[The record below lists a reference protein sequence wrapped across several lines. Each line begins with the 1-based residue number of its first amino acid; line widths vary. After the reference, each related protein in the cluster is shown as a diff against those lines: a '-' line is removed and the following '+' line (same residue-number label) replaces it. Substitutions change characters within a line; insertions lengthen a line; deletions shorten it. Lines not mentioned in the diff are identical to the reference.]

1 MGIQEIGTEEDTR
14 EVSVDFLGTELGWKD
29 ADGLE
34 FQRVHQI
41 GKWDPSNGKP
51 RQIIACFLRYPDLEK
66 VMFNARNLKEK
77 TFSG

>member
-1 MGIQEIGTEEDTR
+1 M
-14 EVSVDFLGTELGWKD
+14 GTELGLKD

-34 FQRVHQI
+34 LQRVHQI
-41 GKWDPSNGKP
+41 GKWDPFNGKP

>member
-14 EVSVDFLGTELGWKD
+14 EVSVDFLGTELGFKD

-41 GKWDPSNGKP
+41 
-51 RQIIACFLRYPDLEK
+51 EK
-66 VMFNARNLKEK
+66 VGPLQWKTQTDYCMFPEIP
-77 TFSG
+77 